1 MKFVNKPSKGF
12 WVILLYVYTRID
24 EMCKISHNISKAGI
38 CLWVVLLY
46 RSLTYHSKKILILRT
61 IKLIVVSVICPV

>member
-12 WVILLYVYTRID
+12 WVILLYVYTGID
-24 EMCKISHNISKAGI
+24 EMCKISLNISKAGI

-61 IKLIVVSVICPV
+61 IKLIVVSGICPV